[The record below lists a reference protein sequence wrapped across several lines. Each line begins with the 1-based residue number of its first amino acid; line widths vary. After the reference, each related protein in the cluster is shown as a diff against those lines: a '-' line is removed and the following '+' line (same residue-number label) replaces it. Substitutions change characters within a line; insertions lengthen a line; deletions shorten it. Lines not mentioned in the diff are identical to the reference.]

1 MNPLRRKL
9 SSFLIETAHKD
20 INVLDAQSPC
30 AKELS
35 KIKDVDAVITETV
48 ERICQ
53 AATSAEITKF
63 LFLTARLKTT
73 SGQKREAIKGDI
85 KKIAEALIAR
95 IEAESGPLKLPQSCR
110 LVLLGV

>member
-1 MNPLRRKL
+1 MNPVRHKL

-20 INVLDAQSPC
+20 INALDPQSVC
-30 AKELS
+30 AKELN
-35 KIKDVDAVITETV
+35 KIKDVDAVIAETV
-48 ERICQ
+48 EKICQ

-63 LFLTARLKTT
+63 LFLVARLKTT

-95 IEAESGPLKLPQSCR
+95 IEAKSGPLNLSQSCR
-110 LVLLGV
+110 LVLLGI

>member
-1 MNPLRRKL
+1 MNAIRRKL
-9 SSFLIETAHKD
+9 SLFLIETARKD
-20 INVLDAQSPC
+20 INALDAQSPC

-35 KIKDVDAVITETV
+35 KIEDVDAAIAETV
-48 ERICQ
+48 EKICQ
-53 AATSAEITKF
+53 AANSAEITKF

-95 IEAESGPLKLPQSCR
+95 IEAESGPLNLPPSCR
-110 LVLLGV
+110 LILLGV